1 MSESVNRIISFFAG
15 LGTIEYIIF
24 LAIGAVLCY
33 ILHGLTPVVLLISTS
48 ISGTVYIKVEALAQ
62 NGIVAFIAALICWM
76 VCVYIM
82 WRGKRR
88 ADMLELYAMLHSDR
102 NSNDA
107 ANIKSRSTTEH
118 NDD

>member
-1 MSESVNRIISFFAG
+1 
-15 LGTIEYIIF
+15 
-24 LAIGAVLCY
+24 
-33 ILHGLTPVVLLISTS
+33 
-48 ISGTVYIKVEALAQ
+48 
-62 NGIVAFIAALICWM
+62 
-76 VCVYIM
+76 M